1 MSVMVIFL
9 HFFDY
14 IRVSSADTNKALC
27 GKILAKTMT
36 KSWQKPCQNLAIS
49 WEKSWEKSWHYLGKH
64 LWKNLGNGKKHGKI
78 FTNILAKPWQNVGK
92 IYAKS
97 L

>member
-14 IRVSSADTNKALC
+14 IRVSSLDTNKALC
-27 GKILAKTMT
+27 GKILAKTMA
-36 KSWQKPCQNLAIS
+36 KSWQNPWQNL
-49 WEKSWEKSWHYLGKH
+49 
-64 LWKNLGNGKKHGKI
+64 GKKHGKI
-78 FTNILAKPWQNVGK
+78 FANILAKSLQNIGK
-92 IYAKS
+92 IYAKF